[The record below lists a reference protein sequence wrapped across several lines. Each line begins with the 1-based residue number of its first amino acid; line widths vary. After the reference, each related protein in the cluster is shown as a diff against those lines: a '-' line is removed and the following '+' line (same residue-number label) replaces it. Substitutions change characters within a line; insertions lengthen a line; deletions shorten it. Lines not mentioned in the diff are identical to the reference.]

1 MNIYDLQ
8 STSHTLLFSNHSNF
22 VDLLSHLYYLQMR
35 KQTISGWPAPDY
47 ERDWISYSKSC
58 TPLSV
63 TYPSDK
69 PLFLDLTV
77 FLYNFYKA
85 ADLV

>member
-1 MNIYDLQ
+1 MGGLLQTMNGTGFPTQ
-8 STSHTLLFSNHSNF
+8 SPALLF
-22 VDLLSHLYYLQMR
+22 LY
-35 KQTISGWPAPDY
+35 
-47 ERDWISYSKSC
+47 
-58 TPLSV
+58 
-63 TYPSDK
+63 TYTTDK